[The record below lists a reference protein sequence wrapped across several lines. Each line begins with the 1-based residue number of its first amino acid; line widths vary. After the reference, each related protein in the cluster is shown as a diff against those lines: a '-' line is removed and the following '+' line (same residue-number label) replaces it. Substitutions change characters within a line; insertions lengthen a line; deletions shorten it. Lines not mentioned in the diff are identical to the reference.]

1 MLAPSAVRLDRRR
14 VLEDSAPREGLVSAL
29 RILGIVLVVLGLGA
43 FATGVVGLLSDEDAT
58 AAPEPGPTATTGSSS
73 SPSETP
79 SETPVDQPNSSP
91 SETPGEEPTAET
103 PEAFFTALGDAFAT
117 GDATFLFSRVHPF
130 VFERYGRSQ
139 CRRSL
144 ASLDVPGYEVEVLAV
159 EEGEGSFVYET
170 DDLRRRVRGTTT
182 VRIRFTEDGET
193 FVETDAHIV
202 LVGDRYRW
210 FTDCGTP
217 VARAA

>member
-1 MLAPSAVRLDRRR
+1 MSTQ
-14 VLEDSAPREGLVSAL
+14 

-43 FATGVVGLLSDEDAT
+43 FVTGLVGLLGDERAT
-58 AAPEPGPTATTGSSS
+58 ALPEPGPTATTGSGA

-79 SETPVDQPNSSP
+79 IETPTAEPT
-91 SETPGEEPTAET
+91 ETPTETPTEEPAAET
-103 PEAFFTALGDAFAT
+103 PEAFFAALGDAFAT

-139 CRRSL
+139 CRTSL

-159 EEGEGSFVYET
+159 EGGEGSFVYET
-170 DDLRRRVRGTTT
+170 DDLRRRIRGTTT

-202 LVGDRYRW
+202 LVGDQYRW

-217 VARAA
+217 VAGAA